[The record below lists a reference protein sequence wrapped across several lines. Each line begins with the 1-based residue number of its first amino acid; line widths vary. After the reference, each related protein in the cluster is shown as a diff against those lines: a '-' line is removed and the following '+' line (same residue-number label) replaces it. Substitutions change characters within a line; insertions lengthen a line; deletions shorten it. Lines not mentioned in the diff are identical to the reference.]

1 MMPRVGLDLDTILQA
16 TAELVDAEGLE
27 TLTLATL
34 AQKLGIRSPSLY
46 NHVNGLPGLRH
57 ELTLYGLN
65 QLGAVMRSA
74 VQDKTRDDA
83 IRALAHAYLEFA
95 RKHPGLYAVTQ
106 RVMDRADTQ
115 IQQAAGNIA
124 SIPIEVLRGY
134 GLDHELSIHL
144 VRGLRSLMHGFA
156 SIEQQGGFGM
166 PIDLNIS
173 FRLMVDTFLAGIHAQ
188 TSK

>member
-1 MMPRVGLDLDTILQA
+1 MPRAGLDIDTILQA
-16 TAELVDAEGLE
+16 AAELVDAEGLD

-46 NHVNGLPGLRH
+46 NHVNGLPGLRLQ
-57 ELTLYGLN
+57 LTLYGLGR
-65 QLGAVMRSA
+65 LGTVMRGAVHG
-74 VQDKTRDDA
+74 KTRDDA
-83 IRALAHAYLEFA
+83 IRALAYAYLEFA
-95 RKHPGLYAVTQ
+95 RKHPGLYAMTQ
-106 RVMDRADTQ
+106 RTMDRADTQ

-124 SIPIEVLRGY
+124 AVPIEALREY

-166 PIDLNIS
+166 PVDLNVS
-173 FRLMVDTFLAGIHAQ
+173 FQLMVDTFLAGIHAQ
-188 TSK
+188 LK